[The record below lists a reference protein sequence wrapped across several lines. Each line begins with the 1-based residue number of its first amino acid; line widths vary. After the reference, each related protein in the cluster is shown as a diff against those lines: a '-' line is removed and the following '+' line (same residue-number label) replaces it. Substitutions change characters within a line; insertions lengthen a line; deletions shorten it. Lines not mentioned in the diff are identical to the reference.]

1 MEIYS
6 KKIATVLMPREFE
19 ILNLVFEGLSFTQIS
34 RKLNITDDEV
44 KKYYKQLLKK
54 FEARNSV
61 ELVRKALEDSWLK
74 L

>member
-1 MEIYS
+1 
-6 KKIATVLMPREFE
+6 VLMPREFE